1 MSEYIEVKKMNG
13 ELCRETAASYNS
25 KIEMGNIKNMICKIF
40 TRLIFWLG
48 AVVIALL
55 ALPTGILF
63 LMICGIWTAVDKLT
77 SVIGGKTK

>member
-1 MSEYIEVKKMNG
+1 MNG
-13 ELCRETAASYNS
+13 ELCRETAASYSS
-25 KIEMGNIKNMICKIF
+25 KIEMGNIKNIICKIF

-77 SVIGGKTK
+77 AAIGGKTK